1 MLRVV
6 ICCPLH
12 CRVDPAADSVGAIIV
27 AMLKPRPS
35 GPARVAYE
43 SGLTNADQLGWTR
56 YENWTEHAT
65 TSLLNS
71 MIGEDAMCCVDH
83 STGVCVESTILSSV
97 QTQTMNHGQEVAL
110 KQC

>member
-12 CRVDPAADSVGAIIV
+12 CRVDPAAAATVGDIIV

-35 GPARVAYE
+35 GLARVAYE
-43 SGLTNADQLGWTR
+43 AGLENADQLGWTR

-71 MIGEDAMCCVDH
+71 MIGEDAMCCI
-83 STGVCVESTILSSV
+83 STGVCVESTIL
-97 QTQTMNHGQEVAL
+97 
-110 KQC
+110 